1 MENLTGN
8 MEGTAVLIVF
18 ILSRDIVYSERNELT
33 PFRLS
38 KAIADC
44 VTFNCIE
51 GCQKIGALWRIY
63 LKTEESRIKL
73 LAESI
78 TIGSQLVPIVKQI
91 VNQTNQL

>member
-8 MEGTAVLIVF
+8 MEDTPVLPVF
-18 ILSRDIVYSERNELT
+18 ILSRDIVYSERNDLT

-51 GCQKIGALWRIY
+51 GCQK
-63 LKTEESRIKL
+63 
-73 LAESI
+73 
-78 TIGSQLVPIVKQI
+78 
-91 VNQTNQL
+91 